1 MSQLV
6 FVYFAYFVVF
16 GIQIFY
22 DIVMN
27 FFDVQITTD
36 MGEVVVVQV
45 AADDRQEAEM
55 TAISMVES
63 GHAGT
68 VGRSVVDCF
77 AM

>member
-1 MSQLV
+1 MQ
-6 FVYFAYFVVF
+6 
-16 GIQIFY
+16 
-22 DIVMN
+22 

-68 VGRSVVDCF
+68 VGRNVVDCF

>member
-16 GIQIFY
+16 GILIFY

-45 AADDRQEAEM
+45 AAGDRQEAEM

-68 VGRSVVDCF
+68 VGRSMVDCF

>member
-16 GIQIFY
+16 GILIFY

-45 AADDRQEAEM
+45 AADDR
-55 TAISMVES
+55 
-63 GHAGT
+63 
-68 VGRSVVDCF
+68 
-77 AM
+77 

>member
-1 MSQLV
+1 MIEKACSRTMQ
-6 FVYFAYFVVF
+6 
-16 GIQIFY
+16 
-22 DIVMN
+22 

-55 TAISMVES
+55 TAISLVES

-77 AM
+77 AL

>member
-1 MSQLV
+1 MQ
-6 FVYFAYFVVF
+6 
-16 GIQIFY
+16 
-22 DIVMN
+22 

-45 AADDRQEAEM
+45 AAGDRQEAEM

-63 GHAGT
+63 GYAVT

>member
-1 MSQLV
+1 MQ
-6 FVYFAYFVVF
+6 
-16 GIQIFY
+16 
-22 DIVMN
+22 

-45 AADDRQEAEM
+45 AAGDRQEAEM

-63 GHAGT
+63 GYAGT
-68 VGRSVVDCF
+68 VGRQVVDCF

>member
-1 MSQLV
+1 MWND
-6 FVYFAYFVVF
+6 VYN
-16 GIQIFY
+16 IF
-22 DIVMN
+22 IMQ

-45 AADDRQEAEM
+45 AAGDRHEAEM

-63 GHAGT
+63 GYAGT
-68 VGRSVVDCF
+68 VGRQVVDCF

>member
-16 GIQIFY
+16 GILIFY

-45 AADDRQEAEM
+45 VADDRQEAEM

>member
-16 GIQIFY
+16 GILIFY

-36 MGEVVVVQV
+36 MDEVVVVQV

>member
-16 GIQIFY
+16 GILIFY

>member
-1 MSQLV
+1 MMSIIMQ
-6 FVYFAYFVVF
+6 
-16 GIQIFY
+16 
-22 DIVMN
+22 

-45 AADDRQEAEM
+45 AAGDRQEAEM
-55 TAISMVES
+55 TAISMVEL

-68 VGRSVVDCF
+68 VGRNVVDCF

>member
-1 MSQLV
+1 MV

-16 GIQIFY
+16 GILIFY

-45 AADDRQEAEM
+45 AAGDRQEAEM

-68 VGRSVVDCF
+68 VGRLVVDVF
-77 AM
+77 FI

>member
-16 GIQIFY
+16 GILIFY

-36 MGEVVVVQV
+36 MDEVVVVQV
-45 AADDRQEAEM
+45 AADDRQEAEI